1 MEVALQDQSFTKV
14 CPRCGARLFRD
25 MHICY
30 GCLYDF
36 DHPQPIERPPHELVQ
51 EAGPAVP
58 DESDLEPTE
67 KAPRME
73 PAAVSAAAAP
83 EDAGGA
89 DDTLDLS
96 RHEKKEEKASAGAA
110 FTYLVRA
117 QVGELEATVPIGER
131 GVTIGRA
138 PENDIVLHIRSVS
151 RHHLRLTLG
160 TGGVV
165 AQDLGATNPATYEG
179 KPIQGSILLG
189 TGDVFSISGVPF
201 EIGVADGA

>member
-1 MEVALQDQSFTKV
+1 MEVALQDASFTKV

-51 EAGPAVP
+51 EA
-58 DESDLEPTE
+58 
-67 KAPRME
+67 E
-73 PAAVSAAAAP
+73 PAAPEESEKTAKECVIEAAAP
-83 EDAGGA
+83 AAEAVRDDAGDA

-96 RHEKKEEKASAGAA
+96 QHRAKKEKAASSA

-117 QVGELEATVPIGER
+117 HVGELEATVPIGER

-138 PENDIVLHIRSVS
+138 QENDIVLHIRSVS
-151 RHHLRLTLG
+151 RHHLRLSLG
-160 TGGVV
+160 TGGVL

-179 KPIQGSILLG
+179 KPIEGSVLLS
-189 TGDVFSISGVPF
+189 TGDIFYISGVPF
-201 EIGVADGA
+201 EIGVDDGA

>member
-1 MEVALQDQSFTKV
+1 MEVALQDASFTKV
-14 CPRCGARLFRD
+14 CPRCGERLFRD

-36 DHPQPIERPPHELVQ
+36 DHPQPIERPPRNLVQ
-51 EAGPAVP
+51 EA
-58 DESDLEPTE
+58 
-67 KAPRME
+67 E
-73 PAAVSAAAAP
+73 PAAPEESEETAPVRPKEAVPSSVS
-83 EDAGGA
+83 EEDDAGDA

-96 RHEKKEEKASAGAA
+96 RQDAPKKEKRENRV

-117 QVGELEATVPIGER
+117 HVGELEATVPIGVC
-131 GVTIGRA
+131 GVTIGRST
-138 PENDIVLHIRSVS
+138 ENDIVLHIRSVS
-151 RHHLRLTLG
+151 RHHLRLSLG

-165 AQDLGATNPATYEG
+165 AQDLGATNPALYEG

-189 TGDVFSISGVPF
+189 TGDVFTVSGVPF